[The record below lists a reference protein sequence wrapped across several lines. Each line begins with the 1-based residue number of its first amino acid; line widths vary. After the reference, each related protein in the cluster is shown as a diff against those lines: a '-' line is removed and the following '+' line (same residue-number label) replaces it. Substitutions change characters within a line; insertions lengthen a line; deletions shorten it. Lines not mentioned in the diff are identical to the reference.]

1 MTRKTDTFVAT
12 DGRDKGKRFLITE
25 MPALKAERWAI
36 RAMLALAHANADIP
50 QDAIGAGM
58 AAMAA
63 AGLKA
68 LHQLD
73 FDEAK
78 PLLDEMWS
86 CVQAMPN
93 PQYPEIVRPMVMN
106 EAEGDDLEELST
118 IWALRERVFRLHTD
132 FFLKGNASKTRQ
144 S

>member
-1 MTRKTDTFVAT
+1 MRKTENFVAT
-12 DGRDKGKRFLITE
+12 EGRDKGKRFLITE

-36 RAMLALAHANADIP
+36 RALMALAHSGVEIP
-50 QDAIGAGM
+50 DDAKGAGM
-58 AAMAA
+58 AALAH

-68 LHQLD
+68 LHSLS
-73 FDEAK
+73 FEEVK

-93 PQYPEIVRPMVMN
+93 PQYPEIVRPLVMN

-118 IWALRERVFRLHTD
+118 IWTLRERVFRLHTD
-132 FFLKGNASKTRQ
+132 FFLKGNQSKTRQ
-144 S
+144 T